1 MKADYGV
8 GWRRAQLAAQGV
20 GFEPTPH
27 LDGDGYTK
35 FVQQTMDLALKR
47 HEDVSEDFITGVSEG
62 AVAAWERHVQKENDN
77 DCRYKAVG

>member
-1 MKADYGV
+1 MTTDYGV

-35 FVQQTMDLALKR
+35 FVRQTMDLVLQQN
-47 HEDVSEDFITGVSEG
+47 EDVSEDFITGVGEG
-62 AVAAWERHVQKENDN
+62 AVAAWERHVHKESDH
-77 DCRYKAVG
+77 DYRG